1 MKAAMD
7 DQSVAQRVL
16 DHIANGTTDVGD
28 EVWREP
34 VANYRSPGRLSA
46 EIELV
51 LRRFPTPFCPSAALP
66 DKGSYV
72 ARDAAGTPTVVVRDN
87 DGTVRAFRNACRHRG
102 MQVASD
108 SGCTRAFVC
117 RYHGWT
123 YNLEGRLR
131 HIPHENGF
139 PGFDKEAH
147 PLVPMTA
154 SERLGLVFVTQDE
167 PALGDDSLEGLVS
180 LISPHQRLFAQ
191 AEREFEVN
199 WKILLEGFI
208 EGYHIK
214 STHPESFLPYGFD
227 NLNVIDLF
235 GRHSRVTYPFQ
246 RIKKLAKV
254 PPAARRV
261 EGLLTYVYHLF
272 PNVLITVLSRHTNV
286 VILEPLAVDRT
297 RQITYTLTNGGGDDP
312 AALAE
317 AKRDAGFV
325 GNTGAMEDR
334 AVVQAI
340 QRGLTSGRT
349 RRSPSGTT
357 RARSSTSTR
366 RSPPRWPE
374 RGIIARLTD
383 IYPVGY
389 ALINNPSVIDHKCR
403 TRTMSSSEPSPIPRG
418 GRFSS
423 DCVAKAKRRSAR

>member
-1 MKAAMD
+1 MAGMKAAMD

-16 DHIANGTTDVGD
+16 DHIAKGTTDVGQ

-34 VANYRSPGRLSA
+34 VANYRSEERLA
-46 EIELV
+46 TEIERI
-51 LRRFPTPFCPSAALP
+51 LRRSPAPFCPSAALP
-66 DKGSYV
+66 EAGSYV
-72 ARDAAGTPTVVVRDN
+72 AREAAGTPIVVVRGA
-87 DGTVRAFRNACRHRG
+87 DGEVRAFRNACRHRG
-102 MQVASD
+102 MQVASGT
-108 SGCTRAFVC
+108 GCARAFVC

-131 HIPHENGF
+131 HIPHEEGF

-147 PLVPMTA
+147 PLVPVTA
-154 SERLGLVFVTQDE
+154 SERLGLVFVTQDS
-167 PALGDDSLEGLVS
+167 PALDDDSLGGLAR
-180 LISPHQRLFAQ
+180 LIAPDQRLFAT

-246 RIKKLAKV
+246 RIRKLAKV
-254 PPAARRV
+254 PARERRV

-286 VILEPLAVDRT
+286 VILEPLAIDRT

-312 AALAE
+312 EALAE
-317 AKRDAGFV
+317 ARRDAEFV
-325 GNTGAMEDR
+325 GTTGAEEDR

-340 QRGLTSGRT
+340 QRGLGSGANDAFT
-349 RRSPSGTT
+349 FGKFESAIVHFHKTL
-357 RARSSTSTR
+357 A
-366 RSPPRWPE
+366 
-374 RGIIARLTD
+374 A
-383 IYPVGY
+383 
-389 ALINNPSVIDHKCR
+389 ALD
-403 TRTMSSSEPSPIPRG
+403 E
-418 GRFSS
+418 
-423 DCVAKAKRRSAR
+423 A

>member
-1 MKAAMD
+1 M
-7 DQSVAQRVL
+7 
-16 DHIANGTTDVGD
+16 
-28 EVWREP
+28 
-34 VANYRSPGRLSA
+34 
-46 EIELV
+46 
-51 LRRFPTPFCPSAALP
+51 
-66 DKGSYV
+66 
-72 ARDAAGTPTVVVRDN
+72 VRGA
-87 DGTVRAFRNACRHRG
+87 DGKVRAFRNACRHRG
-102 MQVASD
+102 MQVASGT
-108 SGCTRAFVC
+108 GCARAFVC

-131 HIPHENGF
+131 HIPHEEGF

-147 PLVPMTA
+147 PLVPVTA

-167 PALGDDSLEGLVS
+167 PALGDDSLGGLAR
-180 LISPHQRLFAQ
+180 LIAPDQRLFAT

-254 PPAARRV
+254 PPHERRV

-286 VILEPLAVDRT
+286 VILEPLAIDRT

-312 AALAE
+312 EALAE
-317 AKRDAGFV
+317 ARRDAEFV
-325 GNTGAMEDR
+325 GNDRRGGGPRRGAGDPAR
-334 AVVQAI
+334 PGQRR
-340 QRGLTSGRT
+340 QRGLHLRQVRERHRALPQDADGGVLSWSAHWR
-349 RRSPSGTT
+349 
-357 RARSSTSTR
+357 RARLAGPLRPSAALVDWICSRMR
-366 RSPPRWPE
+366 RQ
-374 RGIIARLTD
+374 
-383 IYPVGY
+383 
-389 ALINNPSVIDHKCR
+389 
-403 TRTMSSSEPSPIPRG
+403 SSSL
-418 GRFSS
+418 
-423 DCVAKAKRRSAR
+423 

>member
-1 MKAAMD
+1 MLGGKAGRGMAGMKAAMD

-16 DHIANGTTDVGD
+16 DHIANGTTDVGQ

-34 VANYRSPGRLSA
+34 VANYRSQERLAA
-46 EIELV
+46 EIERI
-51 LRRFPTPFCPSAALP
+51 LRRSPAPFCPSAALP
-66 DKGSYV
+66 EAGSYV
-72 ARDAAGTPTVVVRDN
+72 AREAACTPIVAVRGS

-102 MQVASD
+102 MQVASGA
-108 SGCTRAFVC
+108 GCARALVC

-131 HIPHENGF
+131 HIPHEEGF
-139 PGFDKEAH
+139 PGFDKAAH
-147 PLVPMTA
+147 PLVPVIA
-154 SERLGLVFVTQDE
+154 SECLGLVFVTQDS
-167 PALGDDSLEGLVS
+167 PALDDDSLGGLAR
-180 LISPHQRLFAQ
+180 LIAPDQRLFAT

-254 PPAARRV
+254 PAQERRV

-286 VILEPLAVDRT
+286 VILEPLAIDRT

-312 AALAE
+312 EALAE
-317 AKRDAGFV
+317 ARRDAEFV
-325 GNTGAMEDR
+325 GTTGAAEDR

-340 QRGLTSGRT
+340 QRGLGSGANEAFT
-349 RRSPSGTT
+349 FGKFESAIVHFHKT
-357 RARSSTSTR
+357 
-366 RSPPRWPE
+366 
-374 RGIIARLTD
+374 LTA
-383 IYPVGY
+383 
-389 ALINNPSVIDHKCR
+389 AL
-403 TRTMSSSEPSPIPRG
+403 G
-418 GRFSS
+418 
-423 DCVAKAKRRSAR
+423 

>member
-1 MKAAMD
+1 MKTAMD

-16 DHIANGTTDVGD
+16 DHIANGTTDLGD

-34 VANYRSPGRLSA
+34 VANYRSPERLKLES
-46 EIELV
+46 ERV
-51 LRRFPTPFCPSAALP
+51 LRCLAVPFCPSAALP
-66 DKGSYV
+66 EIGSYV
-72 ARDAAGTPTVVVRDN
+72 AREAAGTPLVVVRGT
-87 DGTVRAFRNACRHRG
+87 DGKVRAFRNACRHRG
-102 MQVASD
+102 MQVASG

-131 HIPHENGF
+131 HIPHEEGF
-139 PGFDKEAH
+139 PGFEKEAH
-147 PLVPMTA
+147 PLVPVTA
-154 SERLGLVFVTQDE
+154 EERLGLVFVTQDGSSS
-167 PALGDDSLEGLVS
+167 GDAALEGLVK
-180 LISPHQRLFAQ
+180 LIAPDQRLFAVT
-191 AEREFEVN
+191 EREFEVN

-254 PPAARRV
+254 PPQERRV

-286 VILEPLAVDRT
+286 VILEPLSVDRT
-297 RQITYTLTNGGGDDP
+297 RQITYTLTNAGGDDP
-312 AALAE
+312 AALTE
-317 AKRDAGFV
+317 AKRDAAFV
-325 GNTGAMEDR
+325 GNTGAQEDR

-340 QRGLTSGRT
+340 QRGLASGANDAFT
-349 RRSPSGTT
+349 F
-357 RARSSTSTR
+357 
-366 RSPPRWPE
+366 
-374 RGIIARLTD
+374 
-383 IYPVGY
+383 
-389 ALINNPSVIDHKCR
+389 
-403 TRTMSSSEPSPIPRG
+403 
-418 GRFSS
+418 GRFE
-423 DCVAKAKRRSAR
+423 SAIVHFHKTLNAALA

>member
-1 MKAAMD
+1 MGLTQGGYGFFCQPDHQAYAWQNGKQGMAGMKAAMD

-16 DHIANGTTDVGD
+16 DHIANGTTDVGQ

-34 VANYRSPGRLSA
+34 VANYRSKERLAA
-46 EIELV
+46 EIERI
-51 LRRFPTPFCPSAALP
+51 LRRSPAPFCPSAALP
-66 DKGSYV
+66 EAGSYV
-72 ARDAAGTPTVVVRDN
+72 AREAAGTPIVVVRGA
-87 DGTVRAFRNACRHRG
+87 DGKVRAFRNACRHRG
-102 MQVASD
+102 MQVASGT
-108 SGCTRAFVC
+108 GCARAFVC

-131 HIPHENGF
+131 HIPHEEGF

-147 PLVPMTA
+147 PLVPVVA
-154 SERLGLVFVTQDE
+154 SERFGLVFVTQDS
-167 PALGDDSLEGLVS
+167 PTLGDDSLAGLAR
-180 LISPHQRLFAQ
+180 LIGPDQRLFAT

-254 PPAARRV
+254 PAQERRV

-286 VILEPLAVDRT
+286 VILEPLAIDRT

-312 AALAE
+312 EALAE
-317 AKRDAGFV
+317 ARRDAEFV
-325 GNTGAMEDR
+325 GTTGATEDR

-340 QRGLTSGRT
+340 QRGLGSGANDAFT
-349 RRSPSGTT
+349 FGKFESAIVHFHKT
-357 RARSSTSTR
+357 
-366 RSPPRWPE
+366 
-374 RGIIARLTD
+374 LTA
-383 IYPVGY
+383 
-389 ALINNPSVIDHKCR
+389 ALS
-403 TRTMSSSEPSPIPRG
+403 
-418 GRFSS
+418 
-423 DCVAKAKRRSAR
+423 

>member
-1 MKAAMD
+1 MKTAMD

-16 DHIANGTTDVGD
+16 DHIANGTTDVGE

-34 VANYRSPGRLSA
+34 VANYQSKERLAA
-46 EIELV
+46 EIERV
-51 LRRFPTPFCPSAALP
+51 LRRSPTPFCPAAALP
-66 DKGSYV
+66 EVGSYI
-72 ARDAAGTPTVVVRDN
+72 ARDAAGTPTVVVRGV
-87 DGTVRAFRNACRHRG
+87 DGKVRAFRNACRHRG

-131 HIPHENGF
+131 HIPHEAGF
-139 PGFDKEAH
+139 PGFEKEAH

-154 SERLGLVFVTQDE
+154 SERFGLVFVTQDE
-167 PALGDDSLEGLVS
+167 PALGDDSLGGLDK
-180 LISPHQRLFAQ
+180 LISPEQRLFATT
-191 AEREFEVN
+191 EREFEVN

-235 GRHSRVTYPFQ
+235 GSHSRVTYPFQ
-246 RIKKLAKV
+246 RIKRLAKV
-254 PPAARRV
+254 APAERRV

-286 VILEPLAVDRT
+286 VILEPLGVDRT

-317 AKRDAGFV
+317 AKRDADFV
-325 GNTGAMEDR
+325 GNTGAQEDR

-340 QRGLTSGRT
+340 QRGLGS
-349 RRSPSGTT
+349 
-357 RARSSTSTR
+357 RANDAFTFGHYESAIVHFHKT
-366 RSPPRWPE
+366 
-374 RGIIARLTD
+374 LTA
-383 IYPVGY
+383 
-389 ALINNPSVIDHKCR
+389 ALS
-403 TRTMSSSEPSPIPRG
+403 
-418 GRFSS
+418 
-423 DCVAKAKRRSAR
+423 

>member
-16 DHIANGTTDVGD
+16 DHIANGTTDVGQ

-34 VANYRSPGRLSA
+34 VANYRSKERLAA
-46 EIELV
+46 EIERI
-51 LRRFPTPFCPSAALP
+51 LRCSPAPFCPSAALP
-66 DKGSYV
+66 EAGSYV
-72 ARDAAGTPTVVVRDN
+72 AREAAGTPIVVVRGS
-87 DGTVRAFRNACRHRG
+87 DGKVQAFRNACRHRG
-102 MQVASD
+102 MQVASGT
-108 SGCTRAFVC
+108 GCARAFVC

-131 HIPHENGF
+131 HIPHEEGF

-147 PLVPMTA
+147 PLVPVVA
-154 SERLGLVFVTQDE
+154 SERLGLVFVTQDS
-167 PALGDDSLEGLVS
+167 PALGDDSLAGLAR
-180 LISPHQRLFAQ
+180 LIAPDQRLFAT

-246 RIKKLAKV
+246 RIRKLAKV
-254 PPAARRV
+254 PAQERRV

-286 VILEPLAVDRT
+286 VILEPLAIDRT

-312 AALAE
+312 EALAE
-317 AKRDAGFV
+317 ARRDAEFV
-325 GNTGAMEDR
+325 GTTGAAEDR

-340 QRGLTSGRT
+340 QRGLGSGANDAFT
-349 RRSPSGTT
+349 FGKFESAIVHFHKTL
-357 RARSSTSTR
+357 A
-366 RSPPRWPE
+366 
-374 RGIIARLTD
+374 A
-383 IYPVGY
+383 
-389 ALINNPSVIDHKCR
+389 ALS
-403 TRTMSSSEPSPIPRG
+403 
-418 GRFSS
+418 
-423 DCVAKAKRRSAR
+423 